1 MSHVAVTLLCVVVG
15 VAAIALVNT
24 LDKTLDG
31 MNTALATVNHP
42 CAPGQCGT
50 LADIDKAVVK
60 SGDAIV
66 TTQQQELA
74 VTEQVR
80 PVLDALAGIPSHVNG
95 TMDSLTTTSNAASKS
110 LTTLSEHL
118 NPAIDTANSTIA
130 KAGAAIDDLMPVEID
145 TVKLVKDFD
154 ARVTSPELDRFM
166 RGAADSSQQFA
177 LTSVQITGIAT
188 DVHKQT
194 TALVA
199 PKPWYVKLGQYGTL
213 GVNIACLATHSCPF

>member
-42 CAPGQCGT
+42 CAPGPCGT

-74 VTEQVR
+74 VTKQVA
-80 PVLDALAGIPSHVNG
+80 PLLASLGTIAPHVNG
-95 TMDSLTTTSNAASKS
+95 TMDSLTGTANAASQS
-110 LTTLSEHL
+110 LTTLSGHIT
-118 NPAIDTANSTIA
+118 PAIDTANSTIA
-130 KAGAAIDDLMPVEID
+130 KAGAAIDGLQPVESD
-145 TVKLVKDFD
+145 TDRLVKDFD

-166 RGAADSSQQFA
+166 KGTADSSQQLA
-177 LTSVQITGIAT
+177 LTSIQITGIAT
-188 DVHKQT
+188 DVHKQI
-194 TALVA
+194 TALVS